1 MQPAV
6 YRSVEHILE
15 EVRTMRVKGGSAFG
29 VAAAQAFR
37 FVAQDQELASI
48 EQLFSELDRVAGLL
62 LAEKPTMGTVHNA
75 YQLIVTRPGSRI
87 ADDDVAAARGEIAD
101 RADRFIEHSV
111 NSVQELGRIGSELVL
126 SKQTIMMH
134 SYSASVLSVF
144 EMARRAGKQFRVI
157 CTESRPLRESRLAA
171 SRLSS
176 LGVPVTYITDASMA
190 AFAVKADWILVG
202 ADSLAVD
209 GSVANKMG
217 TNLLSIAA
225 DRFDVPFYVASEV
238 LKLQLPT
245 REGSPIVLEKRPISE
260 MVEPDDFEHEEN
272 VTVVNQFFDLTSPQ
286 RIRAIITEQGV
297 FSPGQI
303 DQAWLEFQ
311 KKFEGKRD
319 G

>member
-1 MQPAV
+1 MQPAI
-6 YRSVEHILE
+6 YHSVEHILE

-37 FVAQDQELASI
+37 FVAQDQEIAST
-48 EQLFSELDRVAGLL
+48 EQLFSELDRVAVLL

-75 YQLIVTRPGSRI
+75 YQLIVTGPRSRI
-87 ADDDVAAARGEIAD
+87 ADDDVAVARNEIAD
-101 RADRFIEHSV
+101 RADRFVDHSV
-111 NSVQELGRIGSELVL
+111 NAVIELGRVGSELVR

-144 EMARRAGKQFRVI
+144 ETARQAGKQFQVI
-157 CTESRPLRESRLAA
+157 CTESRPLRESRMAA

-176 LGVPVTYITDASMA
+176 LGVPVTFVTDASMA

-217 TNLLSIAA
+217 TNLLSIVA
-225 DRFDVPFYVASEV
+225 DRLDVPFYVASEV
-238 LKLQLPT
+238 LKLQPRT

-260 MVEPDDFEHEEN
+260 MVRPDDFEHAEN
-272 VTVVNQFFDLTSPQ
+272 VTIVNQFFDLTPPQ

-297 FSPGQI
+297 YSPGQI
-303 DQAWLEFQ
+303 AQAWLKLQ
-311 KKFEGKRD
+311 KMFEGMRD

>member
-1 MQPAV
+1 MQPAA
-6 YRSVEHILE
+6 YRSVDHILE
-15 EVRTMRVKGGSAFG
+15 EVRAMRVKGGSAFG

-37 FVAQDQELASI
+37 FVARDPEIASTA
-48 EQLFSELDRVAGLL
+48 QLFSELERVAALL

-75 YQLIVTRPGSRI
+75 YQLIVTGPRSLI
-87 ADDDVAAARGEIAD
+87 ANENLADASTEVAD

-111 NSVQELGRIGSELVL
+111 NAVLELGRIGSELVL
-126 SKQTIMMH
+126 PNQTIMMH

-144 EMARRAGKQFRVI
+144 ETAWHAGKRFKVI

-176 LGVPVTYITDASMA
+176 LGVPVTFVTDASMA
-190 AFAVKADWILVG
+190 EFAVKADWILVG
-202 ADSLAVD
+202 ADSLSVD

-217 TNLLSIAA
+217 TNLLSITAA
-225 DRFDVPFYVASEV
+225 RYDIPFYVASEV
-238 LKLQLPT
+238 LKLQLQT
-245 REGSPIVLEKRPISE
+245 REGLPIVLEQRPVSE
-260 MVEPDDFEHEEN
+260 VVGPDDFDHEVN
-272 VTVVNQFFDLTSPQ
+272 VTVVNQFFDLTPPQ

-297 FSPGQI
+297 YSPGQI
-303 DQAWLEFQ
+303 DQAWLKLQ